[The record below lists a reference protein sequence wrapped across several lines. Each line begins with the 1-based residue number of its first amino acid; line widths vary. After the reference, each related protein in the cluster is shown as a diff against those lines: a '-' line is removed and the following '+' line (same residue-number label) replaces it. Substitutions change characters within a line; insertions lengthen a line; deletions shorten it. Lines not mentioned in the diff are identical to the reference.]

1 MKKTV
6 LLLVLFLGTLALGMA
21 QSKENDFLDQ
31 PYIEVTG
38 RAEME
43 VAPDEIYV
51 RITINEQDSK
61 GKTTVLQQEK
71 DMVRRLKDLGID
83 VDKKLVVQDMMN
95 AQLKK
100 DVATSKSYML
110 EVNSATQ
117 LAHVFQAL
125 QTIGISDAAVERT
138 DVSNMD
144 ELRQQVRGASAKAA
158 RQNAEILAAAL
169 GQKVGKAIF
178 VQDNSYYSRPYSN
191 VVLTRTMKVADAGV
205 AATAA
210 PTLEFQKITIDHS
223 VLVRFML
230 E

>member
-1 MKKTV
+1 MKRMMIVVAALLMASPLFAQQKT
-6 LLLVLFLGTLALGMA
+6 
-21 QSKENDFLDQ
+21 FLDQ

-51 RITINEQDSK
+51 RITIDEQDSK

>member
-1 MKKTV
+1 MKRMMIVVAALLMASPLFAQQKT
-6 LLLVLFLGTLALGMA
+6 
-21 QSKENDFLDQ
+21 FLDQ

>member
-1 MKKTV
+1 MKRMMIVVATLLMASPLFAQQKT
-6 LLLVLFLGTLALGMA
+6 
-21 QSKENDFLDQ
+21 FLDQ

-43 VAPDEIYV
+43 VDPDEIYV

-71 DMVRRLKDLGID
+71 DMVCRLKDLGID

-169 GQKVGKAIF
+169 GQKAGKAIF

>member
-1 MKKTV
+1 MKRMMIVVAALLMASPLFAQQKT
-6 LLLVLFLGTLALGMA
+6 
-21 QSKENDFLDQ
+21 FLDQ

-125 QTIGISDAAVERT
+125 QTIGISDAVVERT

>member
-1 MKKTV
+1 MKRMMIVVAALLMASPLFAQQKT
-6 LLLVLFLGTLALGMA
+6 
-21 QSKENDFLDQ
+21 FLDQ

-117 LAHVFQAL
+117 LAHVFQTL

>member
-1 MKKTV
+1 MKRMMIVVAALLMASPLFAQQKT
-6 LLLVLFLGTLALGMA
+6 
-21 QSKENDFLDQ
+21 FLDQ

-144 ELRQQVRGASAKAA
+144 ELRQQVRGTSAKAA

>member
-1 MKKTV
+1 MKKLMIAAAA
-6 LLLVLFLGTLALGMA
+6 LLLSAPLFA
-21 QSKENDFLDQ
+21 QEKNFIDQ
-31 PYIEVTG
+31 PYLEVNG

-61 GKTTVLQQEK
+61 GKVTVLQQEK

-83 VDKKLVVQDMMN
+83 VEKKLVVQDMSSD
-95 AQLKK
+95 LFKRK
-100 DVATSKSYML
+100 DVSTSKTYQL

-125 QTIGISDAAVERT
+125 QAVGISDASIERT

-144 ELRQQVRGASAKAA
+144 ELRQQVRAAAAKAA
-158 RQNAEILAAAL
+158 QQNAQVLASAL
-169 GQKVGKAIF
+169 GQKAGKALF
-178 VQDNSYYSRPYSN
+178 VQDYSYNARPYANIMMAKSA
-191 VVLTRTMKVADAGV
+191 VMDMAAE
-205 AATAA
+205 ATAA
-210 PTLEFQKITIDHS
+210 PTLEFEKIKIEHS
-223 VLVRFML
+223 VMVRFVL

>member
-1 MKKTV
+1 MKRMMIVVAALLMASPLFAQQKT
-6 LLLVLFLGTLALGMA
+6 
-21 QSKENDFLDQ
+21 FLDQ

-144 ELRQQVRGASAKAA
+144 ELRQQMRGASAKAA

>member
-1 MKKTV
+1 MKRMMIVVAALLMASPRFAQQKT
-6 LLLVLFLGTLALGMA
+6 
-21 QSKENDFLDQ
+21 FLDQ

>member
-1 MKKTV
+1 MKRMMIVVAALLMASPLFAQQKT
-6 LLLVLFLGTLALGMA
+6 
-21 QSKENDFLDQ
+21 FLDQ

-210 PTLEFQKITIDHS
+210 PILEFQKITIDHS

>member
-1 MKKTV
+1 MIAAAA
-6 LLLVLFLGTLALGMA
+6 LFCCRHPLFA
-21 QSKENDFLDQ
+21 QEKNFIDQ
-31 PYIEVTG
+31 PYLEVNG

-61 GKTTVLQQEK
+61 GKVTVLQQEK

-83 VDKKLVVQDMMN
+83 VEKKLVVQDMSSD
-95 AQLKK
+95 LFKRK
-100 DVATSKSYML
+100 DVSTSKTYQL

-125 QTIGISDAAVERT
+125 QAVGISDASIERT

-144 ELRQQVRGASAKAA
+144 ELRQQVRAAAAKAA
-158 RQNAEILAAAL
+158 QQNAQVLASAL
-169 GQKVGKAIF
+169 GQKGRQGAF
-178 VQDNSYYSRPYSN
+178 RTGLQLQRPPLCQYHDGQECRDGHGGRGN
-191 VVLTRTMKVADAGV
+191 GR
-205 AATAA
+205 
-210 PTLEFQKITIDHS
+210 PTLEFEKIKIEHS
-223 VLVRFML
+223 VMVRFVL

>member
-1 MKKTV
+1 
-6 LLLVLFLGTLALGMA
+6 
-21 QSKENDFLDQ
+21 
-31 PYIEVTG
+31 
-38 RAEME
+38 
-43 VAPDEIYV
+43 
-51 RITINEQDSK
+51 
-61 GKTTVLQQEK
+61 
-71 DMVRRLKDLGID
+71 
-83 VDKKLVVQDMMN
+83 MMN

-210 PTLEFQKITIDHS
+210 PTLEFQKSRSTILYWS
-223 VLVRFML
+223 VSCWSNRAIIILSKVRIFILSRTFLYVIVQTFGEIMCSNIEL
-230 E
+230 PGVKYTIFV

>member
-1 MKKTV
+1 MKRVMIVVLV
-6 LLLVLFLGTLALGMA
+6 LLMASPLFA
-21 QSKENDFLDQ
+21 QQKSFLDQ

-43 VAPDEIYV
+43 VMPDEIYV
-51 RITINEQDSK
+51 TITIDEQSIK
-61 GKTTVLQQEK
+61 GKIPVLQQEK
-71 DMVRRLKDLGID
+71 NMVARLQSLGID
-83 VDKKLVVQDMMN
+83 VEKQLVV
-95 AQLKK
+95 LKMVNDLGK
-100 DVATSKSYML
+100 RNEVVTSKRYSL
-110 EVNSATQ
+110 VVHSATQ

>member
-1 MKKTV
+1 MKRMMIVVAALLMASPLFAQQKT
-6 LLLVLFLGTLALGMA
+6 
-21 QSKENDFLDQ
+21 FLDQ

-51 RITINEQDSK
+51 LITINEQDSK

-158 RQNAEILAAAL
+158 RQNAEILAAVL

>member
-1 MKKTV
+1 MKRMMIVVAALLMASPLFAQQKT
-6 LLLVLFLGTLALGMA
+6 
-21 QSKENDFLDQ
+21 FLDQ

-38 RAEME
+38 REEME

-117 LAHVFQAL
+117 LAHIFQAL

-144 ELRQQVRGASAKAA
+144 ELRQEEPLQKLPVRM
-158 RQNAEILAAAL
+158 RRFWQRL
-169 GQKVGKAIF
+169 
-178 VQDNSYYSRPYSN
+178 
-191 VVLTRTMKVADAGV
+191 
-205 AATAA
+205 
-210 PTLEFQKITIDHS
+210 
-223 VLVRFML
+223 LVRK
-230 E
+230 

>member
-1 MKKTV
+1 MKKLMIAAAA
-6 LLLVLFLGTLALGMA
+6 LLLSAPLFA
-21 QSKENDFLDQ
+21 QEKNFIDQ
-31 PYIEVTG
+31 PYLEVNG

-61 GKTTVLQQEK
+61 GKVTVLQQEK

-83 VDKKLVVQDMMN
+83 VEKKLVVQDMSSD
-95 AQLKK
+95 LFKRK
-100 DVATSKSYML
+100 DVSTSKTYQL

-125 QTIGISDAAVERT
+125 QAVGISDASIERT

-144 ELRQQVRGASAKAA
+144 ELRQQVRAAAAKAA
-158 RQNAEILAAAL
+158 QQNAQVLASAL
-169 GQKVGKAIF
+169 GQKSGKALF
-178 VQDNSYYSRPYSN
+178 VQYYSYSARPYANIMMAKSA
-191 VVLTRTMKVADAGV
+191 VMDMATE
-205 AATAA
+205 ATAA
-210 PTLEFQKITIDHS
+210 PTLEFEKIKIEHS
-223 VLVRFML
+223 VMVRFVL

>member
-1 MKKTV
+1 MKRMMIVVAALLMASPLFAQQKT
-6 LLLVLFLGTLALGMA
+6 
-21 QSKENDFLDQ
+21 FLDQ

-51 RITINEQDSK
+51 RIAINEQDSK

>member
-1 MKKTV
+1 MKRMMIV
-6 LLLVLFLGTLALGMA
+6 VAALLMASPLVA
-21 QSKENDFLDQ
+21 QQKSFLDQ

-51 RITINEQDSK
+51 LITINEQDSK

>member
-1 MKKTV
+1 MKRMMIVVAALLMASPLFAQQKT
-6 LLLVLFLGTLALGMA
+6 
-21 QSKENDFLDQ
+21 FLDQ

-144 ELRQQVRGASAKAA
+144 ELRLQVRGASAKAA

>member
-1 MKKTV
+1 MKRMMIVVAALLMVSPLFAQQKT
-6 LLLVLFLGTLALGMA
+6 
-21 QSKENDFLDQ
+21 FLDQ

-205 AATAA
+205 AAIAA

>member
-1 MKKTV
+1 MKRMMIVVATLLMASPLFAQQKT
-6 LLLVLFLGTLALGMA
+6 
-21 QSKENDFLDQ
+21 FLDQ

-169 GQKVGKAIF
+169 GQKAGKAIF

>member
-1 MKKTV
+1 MKRMMIVVAALLMASPLFAQQKT
-6 LLLVLFLGTLALGMA
+6 
-21 QSKENDFLDQ
+21 FLDQ

-83 VDKKLVVQDMMN
+83 VDEKLVVQDMMN

>member
-1 MKKTV
+1 MKRMMIVVAALLMASPLFAQQKT
-6 LLLVLFLGTLALGMA
+6 
-21 QSKENDFLDQ
+21 FLDQ

-51 RITINEQDSK
+51 LITINEQDSK

>member
-1 MKKTV
+1 MKRMMIVVAALLMASPLFAQQKT
-6 LLLVLFLGTLALGMA
+6 
-21 QSKENDFLDQ
+21 FLDQ

-51 RITINEQDSK
+51 LITINEQDSK

-125 QTIGISDAAVERT
+125 QTIGISDAAVERK

-191 VVLTRTMKVADAGV
+191 VVLSRTMKVADAGV

>member
-1 MKKTV
+1 MKRMMIVVAALLMASPLFAQQKT
-6 LLLVLFLGTLALGMA
+6 
-21 QSKENDFLDQ
+21 FLDQ

-110 EVNSATQ
+110 DVNSATQ

>member
-1 MKKTV
+1 MKKLMIAAAA
-6 LLLVLFLGTLALGMA
+6 LLLSAPLFA
-21 QSKENDFLDQ
+21 QEKNFIDQ
-31 PYIEVTG
+31 PYLEVNG

-61 GKTTVLQQEK
+61 GKVTVLQQEK

-83 VDKKLVVQDMMN
+83 VEKKLVVQDMSSD
-95 AQLKK
+95 LFKRK
-100 DVATSKSYML
+100 DVSTSKTYQL

-125 QTIGISDAAVERT
+125 QAVGISDASIERT

-144 ELRQQVRGASAKAA
+144 ELRQQVRAA
-158 RQNAEILAAAL
+158 AAAQQNAQVLASAL
-169 GQKVGKAIF
+169 GQKAGKALF
-178 VQDNSYYSRPYSN
+178 VQDYSYSARPYANIMMAKSA
-191 VVLTRTMKVADAGV
+191 VMDMATE
-205 AATAA
+205 ATAA
-210 PTLEFQKITIDHS
+210 PTLEFEKIKIEHS
-223 VLVRFML
+223 VMVRFVL

>member
-1 MKKTV
+1 MKRMIIVVAALLMASPLFAQQKT
-6 LLLVLFLGTLALGMA
+6 
-21 QSKENDFLDQ
+21 FLDQ
-31 PYIEVTG
+31 PYFEVTG

>member
-1 MKKTV
+1 MKRMMIVVAALLMASPLFAQQKT
-6 LLLVLFLGTLALGMA
+6 
-21 QSKENDFLDQ
+21 FLDQ

-210 PTLEFQKITIDHS
+210 PTLDFQKITIDHS